1 MKENEQYTSE
11 GRHNDAE
18 FKVLDGQ
25 KGLTDGQR
33 EIYKINRGRSQKK
46 KEQIQRGWVWEQTI
60 IFKRAFLTHKSK
72 RII

>member
-1 MKENEQYTSE
+1 MKESEHYTSE

-33 EIYKINRGRSQKK
+33 EIIARINRGMRLAKEK
-46 KEQIQRGWVWEQTI
+46 KEQD
-60 IFKRAFLTHKSK
+60 SK
-72 RII
+72 

>member
-33 EIYKINRGRSQKK
+33 AIIARINRGMRLAKEK
-46 KEQIQRGWVWEQTI
+46 KEQD
-60 IFKRAFLTHKSK
+60 SK
-72 RII
+72 

>member
-33 EIYKINRGRSQKK
+33 AIIARVNRGMRLAKEK
-46 KEQIQRGWVWEQTI
+46 KEQDSKWFILFNL
-60 IFKRAFLTHKSK
+60 FKPANIPNLCF
-72 RII
+72 

>member
-33 EIYKINRGRSQKK
+33 AIIARVNRGMRLAKEK
-46 KEQIQRGWVWEQTI
+46 KEQDSKWFILFTL
-60 IFKRAFLTHKSK
+60 FKPASIPNLCF
-72 RII
+72 

>member
-33 EIYKINRGRSQKK
+33 EIIARINRGMRLAKEK
-46 KEQIQRGWVWEQTI
+46 KEQDSKWFILFTL
-60 IFKRAFLTHKSK
+60 FKPANIPNLCF
-72 RII
+72 